1 MARNI
6 FHRVA
11 TVLPSGRKYHSRVP
25 ISNIEVLHRRCNV
38 HPRNPF
44 IKVSQEVR
52 EAVENLKPVVALETT
67 IYTHGE

>member
-6 FHRVA
+6 LHRVA
-11 TVLPSGRKYHSRVP
+11 TVLPSVRKYHSRVP
-25 ISNIEVLHRRCNV
+25 ISKIEQHRRCNV

-67 IYTHGE
+67 IYTHGG